1 MNILQNKLVKKAIT
15 QIGTKEPAGDD
26 KYITWY
32 NELTGAGLPLNS
44 PWCAIFVSWVAAQCK
59 LSEYIPPFASCSR
72 MVSYFKSKG
81 QYETRRQHTNIQPG
95 DIIFYDW
102 DAPAGNGADHVGI
115 VEEITGTMLTVI
127 EGNYSDSVKRRFI
140 DKSSVLITGYAVP
153 DYPTG
158 DVNGDGKTDAQD
170 ALETLKTVVG
180 KSKKAT
186 KTTADVNGDGKVD
199 SADALEMLKDGV
211 NK

>member
-1 MNILQNKLVKKAIT
+1 MSILGDKLVKKAIS
-15 QIGTKEPAGDD
+15 QIGTKEPTGED
-26 KYITWY
+26 KYIKWY
-32 NELTGAGLPLNS
+32 NKKTGAGLPLNV
-44 PWCAIFVSWVAAQCK
+44 PWCAIFVSWCADQCK
-59 LSEYIPPFASCSR
+59 LGEYIPAYASCSR

-81 QYETRRQHTNIQPG
+81 QYESRRQHTNIQPG

-102 DAPAGNGADHVGI
+102 DEPDGNGADHVGI
-115 VEEITGTMLTVI
+115 VEKITGTMLTVI

-170 ALETLKTVVG
+170 ALDTLKTAVG

-199 SADALEMLKDGV
+199 AADALEMLKVGV

>member
-1 MNILQNKLVKKAIT
+1 MNILKNKLVKKAVT
-15 QIGTKEPAGDD
+15 QIGTKEPTGDD

-32 NELTGAGLPLNS
+32 NKLTGAGLPLTS

-59 LSEYIPPFASCSR
+59 LSEYIPSFASCSR

-81 QYETRRQHTNIQPG
+81 QYVTRRQRQNPEAG

-102 DAPAGNGADHVGI
+102 DEPAENGADHVGI
-115 VEEITGTMLTVI
+115 VEKITGTMLTVI

-170 ALETLKTVVG
+170 ALETLKTAVC

-186 KTTADVNGDGKVD
+186 KAQADVNGDGKVD
-199 SADALEMLKDGV
+199 ASDALEMLQAGV